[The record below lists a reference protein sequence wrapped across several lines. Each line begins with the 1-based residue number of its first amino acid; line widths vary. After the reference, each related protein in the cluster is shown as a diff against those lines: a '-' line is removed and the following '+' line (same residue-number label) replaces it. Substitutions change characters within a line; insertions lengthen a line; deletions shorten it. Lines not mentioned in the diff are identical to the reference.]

1 MVERGVLMSNTVG
14 DQPQPEGWG
23 EGQQAPQGLG
33 RVNLVPV
40 LAQRFRVVRDLGR
53 FGESDLL
60 LVAI

>member
-1 MVERGVLMSNTVG
+1 MSNTVG